1 MDISTVLN
9 VKNIK
14 LNMTARTKEEVI
26 EELTDLLI
34 EDGAVTNKEDFIRD
48 VWLREEL
55 GSTGFENHIAIP
67 HGKSSGVSRT
77 ALAIGRTQHAIPRE
91 TMDGSD
97 VRCVILFAVCPVDQK
112 MPPIF
117 ACWHKCLGHWRMK
130 TLSLNY
136 LLNLIHIKS
145 LRFSIQKQKTP
156 MLNTNLLILICDLL
170 N

>member
-34 EDGAVTNKEDFIRD
+34 QDGAVTNKEDFIRD

-77 ALAIGRTQHAIPRE
+77 ALAIGRTQHAIPWE
-91 TMDGSD
+91 TMDSSD
-97 VRCVILFAVCPVDQK
+97 VRCIILFAVCLVDQNATH
-112 MPPIF
+112 IRLL
-117 ACWHKCLGHWRMK
+117 AQVSG
-130 TLSLNY
+130 SLADEDIIAK
-136 LLNLIHIKS
+136 LLVESDPYKIIALFNS
-145 LRFSIQKQKTP
+145 ETES
-156 MLNTNLLILICDLL
+156 
-170 N
+170 

>member
-9 VKNIK
+9 VNNIK

-34 EDGAVTNKEDFIRD
+34 QDGAVTNKEDFIRD

-77 ALAIGRTQHAIPRE
+77 ALAIGRTQHAIPWE

-97 VRCVILFAVCPVDQK
+97 VRCVILFAVCLVDQNATHIRLLAQVSGSLADEDIIAK
-112 MPPIF
+112 LLVESEP
-117 ACWHKCLGHWRMK
+117 HKIIALFNSE
-130 TLSLNY
+130 TENA
-136 LLNLIHIKS
+136 
-145 LRFSIQKQKTP
+145 
-156 MLNTNLLILICDLL
+156 DA
-170 N
+170 

>member
-1 MDISTVLN
+1 MLN

-34 EDGAVTNKEDFIRD
+34 QDGAVTNKEDFIRD

-77 ALAIGRTQHAIPRE
+77 ALAIGRTQHAIPWE
-91 TMDGSD
+91 TVDGSD
-97 VRCVILFAVCPVDQK
+97 VRCVILFAVCLVDQNATHIRLLAQMSGSLADEDIIAK
-112 MPPIF
+112 LLVESDP
-117 ACWHKCLGHWRMK
+117 HKIIALFNSE
-130 TLSLNY
+130 TENA
-136 LLNLIHIKS
+136 
-145 LRFSIQKQKTP
+145 
-156 MLNTNLLILICDLL
+156 DA
-170 N
+170 

>member
-1 MDISTVLN
+1 MESLPVLN

-34 EDGAVTNKEDFIRD
+34 QDGAVTNKEDFIRD

-67 HGKSSGVSRT
+67 HGKSFGVSRT
-77 ALAIGRTQHAIPRE
+77 ALAIGRTQHAIPWE

-97 VRCVILFAVCPVDQK
+97 VRCVILFAVCLVDQNATHIRLLAQVSGSLADEDIIAK
-112 MPPIF
+112 LLVESDP
-117 ACWHKCLGHWRMK
+117 HKIIALFNSE
-130 TLSLNY
+130 TENA
-136 LLNLIHIKS
+136 
-145 LRFSIQKQKTP
+145 
-156 MLNTNLLILICDLL
+156 DA
-170 N
+170 

>member
-1 MDISTVLN
+1 MDIATVLN

-14 LNMTARTKEEVI
+14 LKMTARTKEEVI

-34 EDGAVTNKEDFIRD
+34 QDGAVTNKEDFIRD

-77 ALAIGRTQHAIPRE
+77 ALAIGRTQHAIPWE

-97 VRCVILFAVCPVDQK
+97 VRCVILFAVCLVDQNATHIRLLAQVSGSLADEDIIAK
-112 MPPIF
+112 LLVESDP
-117 ACWHKCLGHWRMK
+117 HKIIALFNSE
-130 TLSLNY
+130 TENA
-136 LLNLIHIKS
+136 
-145 LRFSIQKQKTP
+145 
-156 MLNTNLLILICDLL
+156 DA
-170 N
+170 

>member
-1 MDISTVLN
+1 MLN

-34 EDGAVTNKEDFIRD
+34 QDGAVTNKEDFIRD

-77 ALAIGRTQHAIPRE
+77 ALAIGRTQHAIPWE

-97 VRCVILFAVCPVDQK
+97 VRCVILFAVCLVDQNATHIRLLAQMSGSLADEDIIAK
-112 MPPIF
+112 LLVESDP
-117 ACWHKCLGHWRMK
+117 HKIIALFNSE
-130 TLSLNY
+130 TENA
-136 LLNLIHIKS
+136 
-145 LRFSIQKQKTP
+145 
-156 MLNTNLLILICDLL
+156 DA
-170 N
+170 

>member
-34 EDGAVTNKEDFIRD
+34 QDGAVTNKEDFIRD

-77 ALAIGRTQHAIPRE
+77 ALAIGRTQHAIPWE

-97 VRCVILFAVCPVDQK
+97 VRCVILFAVCLVDQNATHIRLLAQVSGSLADEDIIAK
-112 MPPIF
+112 LLVESDP
-117 ACWHKCLGHWRMK
+117 HKIIAL
-130 TLSLNY
+130 
-136 LLNLIHIKS
+136 
-145 LRFSIQKQKTP
+145 F
-156 MLNTNLLILICDLL
+156 
-170 N
+170 

>member
-34 EDGAVTNKEDFIRD
+34 QDGAVTNKEDFIRD

-77 ALAIGRTQHAIPRE
+77 ALAIGRTQHAIPWE
-91 TMDGSD
+91 TMDSSD
-97 VRCVILFAVCPVDQK
+97 VRCIILFAVCLVDQNATH
-112 MPPIF
+112 IRLL
-117 ACWHKCLGHWRMK
+117 AQVSG
-130 TLSLNY
+130 SLADEDIIAK
-136 LLNLIHIKS
+136 LLVESDPYKIIALFNS
-145 LRFSIQKQKTP
+145 ETE
-156 MLNTNLLILICDLL
+156 
-170 N
+170 

>member
-1 MDISTVLN
+1 MLN

-34 EDGAVTNKEDFIRD
+34 QDGAVTNKEDFIRD

-77 ALAIGRTQHAIPRE
+77 ALAIGRTQHAIPWE

-97 VRCVILFAVCPVDQK
+97 VRCVILFAACLVDQNATHIRLLAQVSGSLADEDIIAK
-112 MPPIF
+112 LLVESDP
-117 ACWHKCLGHWRMK
+117 HKIIALFNSE
-130 TLSLNY
+130 TENA
-136 LLNLIHIKS
+136 
-145 LRFSIQKQKTP
+145 
-156 MLNTNLLILICDLL
+156 DA
-170 N
+170 

>member
-14 LNMTARTKEEVI
+14 LNMTARTKEELI

-34 EDGAVTNKEDFIRD
+34 QDGAVTNKEDFIRD

-77 ALAIGRTQHAIPRE
+77 ALAIGRTQHAIPWE

-97 VRCVILFAVCPVDQK
+97 VRCVILFAVCLVDQNATHIRLLAQVSGSLADEDIIAK
-112 MPPIF
+112 LLVESDP
-117 ACWHKCLGHWRMK
+117 HKFIALF
-130 TLSLNY
+130 N
-136 LLNLIHIKS
+136 
-145 LRFSIQKQKTP
+145 
-156 MLNTNLLILICDLL
+156 
-170 N
+170 

>member
-34 EDGAVTNKEDFIRD
+34 QDGAVTNKEDFIRD

-77 ALAIGRTQHAIPRE
+77 ALAIGRTQHAIPWE

-97 VRCVILFAVCPVDQK
+97 VRCVILFAVCLVDQNATHIRLLAQVSGSLADEDIIAK
-112 MPPIF
+112 LLVESDP
-117 ACWHKCLGHWRMK
+117 HKIIALFNSE
-130 TLSLNY
+130 TENA
-136 LLNLIHIKS
+136 
-145 LRFSIQKQKTP
+145 
-156 MLNTNLLILICDLL
+156 DD
-170 N
+170 

>member
-1 MDISTVLN
+1 MLN

-77 ALAIGRTQHAIPRE
+77 ALAIGRTQHAIPQE

-97 VRCVILFAVCPVDQK
+97 VRCVILFAVCLVDQNATHIRLLAQVSGSLADEDIIAK
-112 MPPIF
+112 LLVESDP
-117 ACWHKCLGHWRMK
+117 HKIIALFNSE
-130 TLSLNY
+130 TENA
-136 LLNLIHIKS
+136 
-145 LRFSIQKQKTP
+145 
-156 MLNTNLLILICDLL
+156 DA
-170 N
+170 

>member
-34 EDGAVTNKEDFIRD
+34 QDGAVTNKEEFIRD

-77 ALAIGRTQHAIPRE
+77 ALAIGRTQHAIPWE

-97 VRCVILFAVCPVDQK
+97 VRCVILFAVCLVDQNATHIRLLAQVSGSLADEDIIAK
-112 MPPIF
+112 LLVESDP
-117 ACWHKCLGHWRMK
+117 HKIIALFNSE
-130 TLSLNY
+130 TENA
-136 LLNLIHIKS
+136 
-145 LRFSIQKQKTP
+145 
-156 MLNTNLLILICDLL
+156 DA
-170 N
+170 

>member
-34 EDGAVTNKEDFIRD
+34 QDDAVTNKEDFIRD

-77 ALAIGRTQHAIPRE
+77 ALAIGRTQHAIPWE

-97 VRCVILFAVCPVDQK
+97 VRCVILFAVCLVDQNATHIRLLAQVSGSLADEDIIAK
-112 MPPIF
+112 LLVESDP
-117 ACWHKCLGHWRMK
+117 HKIIALFNSE
-130 TLSLNY
+130 T
-136 LLNLIHIKS
+136 
-145 LRFSIQKQKTP
+145 
-156 MLNTNLLILICDLL
+156 
-170 N
+170 